1 MKRKKNR
8 TFLFSNTGVKQRVSM
23 AKLKYQSVPCPICDE
38 PNKLKKKIS
47 LNKEEN
53 RLKIPIEN
61 KIKKKILLSWLT
73 LFLLK

>member
-1 MKRKKNR
+1 LKRKKIL
-8 TFLFSNTGVKQRVSM
+8 TFLFSSIGVKQRVSM

-53 RLKIPIEN
+53 RLKNPIQN
-61 KIKKKILLSWLT
+61 KIKKKVLLSWLN
-73 LFLLK
+73 LFLSK